1 MTLDKSD
8 LVKQTTNQQKTNKQ
22 TNKKTHTSDNYS
34 EFFILRKR
42 ALTITFRFFRPAV
55 FTTHSGVCGV
65 SISVLIPIEAFI
77 IQPVIQSKLLAII
90 FSSGILKY
98 WSVTVF

>member
-8 LVKQTTNQQKTNKQ
+8 LVKQTNNQPKKQ
-22 TNKKTHTSDNYS
+22 KKTHTSDNYS

-77 IQPVIQSKLLAII
+77 IQPVIQSELRAII

-98 WSVTVF
+98 